1 MSWNGVRLAK
11 QIWLPRLREQHGQ
24 NAQQRIP
31 LPPNERRSNV
41 RGRDCGRRRGTQPDC
56 SGYGDVL
63 ASIRKKQPVW
73 RTLMIRWSILAL
85 FVAGT
90 AVASAQAADAPAE
103 IKLGTLYASSGRY
116 ASISMPVHD
125 GLKLWIDEKNAAG
138 GVYVKA
144 FDKKIPLKLV
154 AYDDQSSTATAATL
168 YNQLITQ
175 DKVDILIAD
184 SGSVLTS
191 VAVPIAR
198 DHKMLLIDQTGTG
211 AAFFTPDNP
220 YIVLMADPVSSIW
233 PKPLADFLTH
243 DGPGLGIK
251 RVAMLYSTNDFTG
264 TQANSIRKFI
274 GEAKSGVELVYDQGV
289 PTETSNYTV
298 LLNNI
303 RASNP
308 DAVLHLGYAPND
320 IAFLRNVQ
328 DNGIKFKLLFCIYPG
343 IETELLEKNLGD
355 KALDYVFTYVTSTD
369 IPYKAE
375 FGMSLKDYSDAW
387 HKKYAGAKVEFGF
400 NSIAGYTT
408 GLVLEKALSVAD
420 SLDQLELRKAIFSL
434 SGKLKTLD
442 GTFELDANGG
452 QIGELTPIGQ
462 FVPGEGGKPKLI
474 IVWPHEL
481 ANGKPVYPRP

>member
-1 MSWNGVRLAK
+1 MTRLA
-11 QIWLPRLREQHGQ
+11 ILAAL
-24 NAQQRIP
+24 
-31 LPPNERRSNV
+31 
-41 RGRDCGRRRGTQPDC
+41 
-56 SGYGDVL
+56 L
-63 ASIRKKQPVW
+63 ASL
-73 RTLMIRWSILAL
+73 T
-85 FVAGT
+85 T
-90 AVASAQAADAPAE
+90 AAVRAADAPAE
-103 IKLGTLYASSGRY
+103 IKLGTLYASSGRF

-125 GLKLWIDEKNAAG
+125 GLKLWIDQKNADG

-144 FDKKIPLKLV
+144 FNKKIPLKLI
-154 AYDDQSSTATAATL
+154 AYDDQSNTATAATL

-211 AAFFTPDNP
+211 ANFFTPDNP
-220 YIVLMADPVSSIW
+220 YIALMADPVSSVW

-251 RVAMLYSTNDFTG
+251 RVAMLYATNDFTG
-264 TQANSIRKFI
+264 TQANTVRKLI
-274 GEAKSGVELVYDQGV
+274 KESNSGVEIVFDEGI

-308 DAVLHLGYAPND
+308 DAVLHLGYASND

-328 DNGIKFKLLFCIYPG
+328 DSGIKFKFLFCIYPG
-343 IETELLEKNLGD
+343 VETELLEKNLGS
-355 KALDYVFTYVTSTD
+355 KALDYVFTYVTSSD
-369 IPYKAE
+369 MAYKNE
-375 FGMSLKDYSDAW
+375 FGMSLKEYKDAW
-387 HKKYAGAKVEFGF
+387 QKKYADSKVEFGF

-408 GLVLEKALSVAD
+408 GLVLEKALSVATG
-420 SLDQLELRKAIFSL
+420 LDQLELRKAIFSL
-434 SGKLKTLD
+434 SGNLKTLD

-452 QIGELTPIGQ
+452 QIGEFTPVGQ
-462 FVPGEGGKPKLI
+462 FVPDEGDHLKLLTL
-474 IVWPHEL
+474 WPHDL
-481 ANGKPVYPRP
+481 ASGKPVYPRP

>member
-1 MSWNGVRLAK
+1 MIRLSIFAA
-11 QIWLPRLREQHGQ
+11 L
-24 NAQQRIP
+24 
-31 LPPNERRSNV
+31 
-41 RGRDCGRRRGTQPDC
+41 
-56 SGYGDVL
+56 L
-63 ASIRKKQPVW
+63 ASAM
-73 RTLMIRWSILAL
+73 TLA
-85 FVAGT
+85 
-90 AVASAQAADAPAE
+90 AQAADAPAE

-116 ASISMPVHD
+116 ASISMPVHY
-125 GLKLWIDEKNAAG
+125 GLKLWIDQKNADG

-144 FDKKIPLKLV
+144 FDKKIPLKLI
-154 AYDDQSSTATAATL
+154 AYDDQSNTATAATL

-233 PKPLADFLTH
+233 PKPLTDFLTH

-251 RVAMLYSTNDFTG
+251 RIAMLYATNDFTG

-274 GEAKSGVELVYDQGV
+274 TESNAGLEFAFDQGV

-303 RASNP
+303 RATNP
-308 DAVLHLGYAPND
+308 DAVLHLGYASND

-328 DNGIKFKLLFCIYPG
+328 DSGIKFKFLFSIYPG
-343 IETELLEKNLGD
+343 VETELLEKNLGG
-355 KALDYVFTYVTSTD
+355 KALNYVFTYVTSMD
-369 IPYKAE
+369 LAYKAE
-375 FGMSLKDYSDAW
+375 FGMSLKEYSDAW
-387 HKKYAGAKVEFGF
+387 HKKYADSHVEFGF

-408 GLVLEKALSVAD
+408 GMVLEKALTVAA

-434 SGKLKTLD
+434 SGNLKTLD
-442 GTFELDANGG
+442 GTFELDATGG

-462 FVPGEGGKPKLI
+462 FLADEGEKPKLVT
-474 IVWPHEL
+474 VWPHEL
-481 ANGKPVYPRP
+481 ANGKPIYPRP

>member
-1 MSWNGVRLAK
+1 L
-11 QIWLPRLREQHGQ
+11 
-24 NAQQRIP
+24 
-31 LPPNERRSNV
+31 
-41 RGRDCGRRRGTQPDC
+41 
-56 SGYGDVL
+56 
-63 ASIRKKQPVW
+63 SIFAA
-73 RTLMIRWSILAL
+73 LLAL
-85 FVAGT
+85 AT
-90 AVASAQAADAPAE
+90 TLAAQAADAPAE

-116 ASISMPVHD
+116 ASISMPVHY
-125 GLKLWIDEKNAAG
+125 GLKLWIDQKNADG

-144 FDKKIPLKLV
+144 FDKKIPLKLI
-154 AYDDQSSTATAATL
+154 AYDDQSNTATAATL

-233 PKPLADFLTH
+233 PKPLTDFLTH

-251 RVAMLYSTNDFTG
+251 RIAMLYATNDFTG

-274 GEAKSGVELVYDQGV
+274 TESNAGLEFVFDQGV

-303 RASNP
+303 RAINP
-308 DAVLHLGYAPND
+308 DAVLHLGYASND

-328 DNGIKFKLLFCIYPG
+328 DSGIKFKFLFSIYPG
-343 IETELLEKNLGD
+343 VETELLEKNLGG
-355 KALDYVFTYVTSTD
+355 KALNYVFTYVTSMD
-369 IPYKAE
+369 LAYKAE
-375 FGMSLKDYSDAW
+375 FGMSLKEYSDAW
-387 HKKYAGAKVEFGF
+387 HKKYADSHVEFGF

-408 GLVLEKALSVAD
+408 GMVLEKALTVAA

-434 SGKLKTLD
+434 SGNLKTLD
-442 GTFELDANGG
+442 GTFELDATGG

-462 FVPGEGGKPKLI
+462 FLADEGEKPKLVT
-474 IVWPHEL
+474 VWPHEL
-481 ANGKPVYPRP
+481 ANGKPIYPRP

>member
-1 MSWNGVRLAK
+1 VTRLA
-11 QIWLPRLREQHGQ
+11 IVAALM
-24 NAQQRIP
+24 AP
-31 LPPNERRSNV
+31 L
-41 RGRDCGRRRGTQPDC
+41 T
-56 SGYGDVL
+56 
-63 ASIRKKQPVW
+63 
-73 RTLMIRWSILAL
+73 
-85 FVAGT
+85 T
-90 AVASAQAADAPAE
+90 ATAAQAADAPAE
-103 IKLGTLYASSGRY
+103 IKLGTLYASSGRF

-125 GLKLWIDEKNAAG
+125 GLKLWIDQKNADG

-211 AAFFTPDNP
+211 ANFFTSDNP
-220 YIVLMADPVSSIW
+220 YIALMADPVSSVW

-243 DGPGLGIK
+243 DGPSLGIK
-251 RVAMLYSTNDFTG
+251 RVAILYATNDFTG
-264 TQANSIRKFI
+264 TQATTIRKLI
-274 GEAKSGVELVYDQGV
+274 KESNSGVELVFDEGV

-303 RASNP
+303 RASKP
-308 DAVLHLGYAPND
+308 DAVLHLGYASND

-328 DNGIKFKLLFCIYPG
+328 DNGIKFKFLFSIYPG
-343 IETELLEKNLGD
+343 LETELLEKNLGS
-355 KALDYVFTYVTSTD
+355 KPLDYLFTYVTALD
-369 IPYKAE
+369 QDYKSE
-375 FGMSLKDYSDAW
+375 FGMSLKQYRDAW
-387 HKKYAGAKVEFGF
+387 EKKYAGAKVEFGF

-408 GLVLEKALSVAD
+408 GLVLDKALSVAT

-434 SGKLKTLD
+434 SGNLKTLD
-442 GTFELDANGG
+442 GTFELDPNGG
-452 QIGELTPIGQ
+452 QIGEFTPIGQ
-462 FVPGEGGKPKLI
+462 FVRGADGHLKLVT
-474 IVWPHEL
+474 VWPRDL